1 MKCSK
6 CGIETEEDFSFC
18 PNCGSPAESPL
29 GTQPY
34 TYPITAMLKDTLFLV
49 ICILMS
55 AATVFSFVGGSIPII
70 ATLETVFLWIIYA
83 RMRTNGT
90 PDPQSMRWLSGTIFA
105 SYIVNWVVVG
115 LIAVT
120 GVLSSMVLGYIVNNY
135 WLFEEYFGRM
145 SESVFSII
153 SASSGF
159 LMVAMLAVA
168 AFVAVIN
175 YFSTRS
181 FHKLAKSMYESVERG
196 TVRASASRQGAHV
209 VNGCRCSQR
218 NRCTYVACI
227 RRLGVVLRLRMCR
240 RIKRSCVCAAR
251 QIFYRLRQIISS
263 PCGEFPKNKEQV
275 QGVCLAL
282 AFCTV
287 SFAGSSV
294 TSARPRNIRCISCSI
309 CCNSGCSICYSSVCS
324 TFRSF
329 CRRCSK

>member
-83 RMRTNGT
+83 RMRINGT

-196 TVRASASRQGAHV
+196 TVELQLLGRARTWLMVAGVLSGIGALMSLAFGDSV
-209 VNGCRCSQR
+209 SFFGS
-218 NRCTYVACI
+218 
-227 RRLGVVLRLRMCR
+227 G
-240 RIKRSCVCAAR
+240 CAAASNVVA
-251 QIFYRLRQIISS
+251 YVL
-263 PCGEFPKNKEQV
+263 
-275 QGVCLAL
+275 LAKY
-282 AFCTV
+282 FTD
-287 SFAGSSV
+287 
-294 TSARPRNIRCISCSI
+294 
-309 CCNSGCSICYSSVCS
+309 SG
-324 TFRSF
+324 
-329 CRRCSK
+329 K